1 MKIQNTKALRS
12 LFATAAIS
20 AAVLTSAS
28 AAVVFGNLGTDG
40 NGALT
45 NTSTDIGDGVGF
57 SIAVGFTAASPDFKV
72 NSITLGLAGALST
85 SSVGIY
91 ADNSGVPGSS
101 PLYTS
106 SSETIGSK
114 GSYTFS
120 FTGATLT
127 AGTSYFLVPSG
138 NVSWYTAA
146 NSNTGGGATPS
157 VKNGSGYAFTQA
169 LEKTGS
175 GSWDSAGS
183 DRYSVSITAVP
194 EPGSALLGAF
204 GLLALLRRRRF

>member
-57 SIAVGFTAASPDFKV
+57 SIAIGFTAASPDFKV
-72 NSITLGLAGALST
+72 NSITLGLAGELST

-138 NVSWYTAA
+138 NVSWYTA
-146 NSNTGGGATPS
+146 STTPS
-157 VKNGSGYAFTQA
+157 QKNSSGYAFTQA

-175 GSWDSAGS
+175 GEWGAAGS
-183 DRYSVSITAVP
+183 NRYSVSITAVP